1 MIPVT
6 QRLRTPTEPIWM
18 ALRQFA
24 GELRVC
30 IPAIVVSFDE
40 DAQTVSV
47 QPAVNEALVLDAVFT
62 NQPLPQL
69 DDVPIC
75 LPRAGGFSLTMPISV
90 GDECLVVFTDV
101 AYDLWWQNGGQ
112 QNQPDGVKYRHAI
125 GNGIAIFGAWN
136 QKRLLPS
143 YSTSSAQLRSDD
155 GTVVVDVAP
164 GKITATAPVVSMVS
178 PSVKAAA
185 AGGTPVPVVTQAFLT
200 WFSTSMMPF
209 LISLGYAGPPVPTT
223 SLTTVF
229 EAQ

>member
-6 QRLRTPTEPIWM
+6 QRLKTPTEPIWM

-30 IPAIVVSFDE
+30 IPAIVVSFND

-62 NQPLPQL
+62 NTPLPQL

-75 LPRAGGFSLTMPISV
+75 FPRAGGFALTMPISV
-90 GDECLVVFTDV
+90 GDECLIVFTDV
-101 AYDLWWQNGGQ
+101 AYDLWWQNGGR

-125 GNGIAIFGAWN
+125 GNGIAIFGVWN
-136 QKRLLPS
+136 QKRLLS
-143 YSTSSAQLRSDD
+143 GYSTTSAQLRNDD
-155 GTVVVDVAP
+155 GTVVIDVAP
-164 GKITATAPVVSMVS
+164 GQITASAPA
-178 PSVKAAA
+178 VKALAN
-185 AGGTPVPVVTQAFLT
+185 GGTAAPVVTQAFLS
-200 WFSTSMMPF
+200 WFTTNIMPF
-209 LISLGYAGPPVPTT
+209 LIAKGYAGPPVPTT